1 MLEGKKMEKSNKKKI
16 SFKIIAAGI
25 TLLLGI
31 ILAIGYPTGGV
42 KADYSNRQHVVVKH
56 TTTKQTGKTHLIKKQ
71 ETRKRVNIPVTPPTA
86 NDESGDEGC

>member
-1 MLEGKKMEKSNKKKI
+1 MEKSKNI

-42 KADYSNRQHVVVKH
+42 KPNNSKRHRVVVNH
-56 TTTKQTGKTHLIKKQ
+56 TPTTKQTVKKEITKKQ
-71 ETRKRVNIPVTPPTA
+71 EPKKHINTPVAPPSSTE
-86 NDESGDEGC
+86 ESSDEGC

>member
-1 MLEGKKMEKSNKKKI
+1 MEKSKNI

-42 KADYSNRQHVVVKH
+42 KVSNVHKRNVVRQ
-56 TTTKQTGKTHLIKKQ
+56 TTTTTHKVNTQTTKKTETKK
-71 ETRKRVNIPVTPPTA
+71 RFNPPVAPPSSSD
-86 NDESGDEGC
+86 NSGDEGC

>member
-1 MLEGKKMEKSNKKKI
+1 MEKSKNI

-42 KADYSNRQHVVVKH
+42 KVSNVHKRKVVRQ
-56 TTTKQTGKTHLIKKQ
+56 TTTTHKVNTQTTKKTETKK
-71 ETRKRVNIPVTPPTA
+71 RFNPPVAPPSSTE
-86 NDESGDEGC
+86 ESSDEGC